1 MNIEGAAVVAVII
14 VASAITV
21 WGIYTTRVSLLIG
34 MIACVVA
41 LVAGTCAWHAWM
53 ETNSLPWTTAYVI
66 ICLLAV
72 VSAVRQFIRSGS
84 RK

>member
-1 MNIEGAAVVAVII
+1 MNIEGAAVIAVII

-41 LVAGTCAWHAWM
+41 LVAGTCA
-53 ETNSLPWTTAYVI
+53 
-66 ICLLAV
+66 
-72 VSAVRQFIRSGS
+72 
-84 RK
+84 